1 MPAAALAARPQF
13 RLSRKDPM
21 QTRRQFL
28 QQAACAA
35 ALASMLFPARAAE
48 AGISLG
54 FSLYGMKTL
63 PLDAALR
70 ACAEIGYRN
79 VELALNAGFPT
90 EPKLLDAAARKNLRH
105 QLGDLRLTCSALMC
119 NMSLAADDRAHA
131 QNLEN
136 LKAAAQLA
144 RDLAPDH
151 PPVIETVLGGKP
163 PDWENVKER
172 MAGRLRE
179 WAAVASAGQVVVA
192 GKAHIGSAVTTP
204 DRLLWLL
211 KQADSPAI
219 KATYDYSHFKL
230 QGIPLADSL
239 RALAPYTRFVH
250 LKDAAGDEKKY
261 RFLLPGA
268 GDTDFISYFAL
279 LRQAGY
285 AGPAV
290 VEVSAQIFNKPGYDP
305 LAAARTCYATLSAAL
320 APRAAA
326 G

>member
-1 MPAAALAARPQF
+1 MP
-13 RLSRKDPM
+13 
-21 QTRRQFL
+21 TRRQFL

-35 ALASMLFPARAAE
+35 ALAAVPYPARAAD
-48 AGISLG
+48 AGLSLG

-90 EPKLLDAAARKNLRH
+90 EPKLLDAAARKKLRH

-119 NMSLAADDRAHA
+119 NMSLTADDRAQE

-144 RDLAPDH
+144 HDLSPDH

-163 PDWENVKER
+163 PEWEGAKER
-172 MAGRLRE
+172 MAGRLRA
-179 WAAVASAGQVVVA
+179 WAAVATAGQVVVV
-192 GKAHIGSAVTTP
+192 GKAHVGSAVTTP
-204 DRLLWLL
+204 VRLLWLL
-211 KQADSPAI
+211 QQADSPAI
-219 KATYDYSHFKL
+219 KAAYDYSHFKL

-239 RALAPYTRFVH
+239 RALAPHLRFVH
-250 LKDAAGDEKKY
+250 LKDAAGDAKKY
-261 RFLLPGA
+261 TFLLPGA
-268 GDTDFISYFAL
+268 GDTDFAAYFAL
-279 LRQAGY
+279 LRQVGY

-305 LAAARTCYATLSAAL
+305 LAAARSCYATLSAAL